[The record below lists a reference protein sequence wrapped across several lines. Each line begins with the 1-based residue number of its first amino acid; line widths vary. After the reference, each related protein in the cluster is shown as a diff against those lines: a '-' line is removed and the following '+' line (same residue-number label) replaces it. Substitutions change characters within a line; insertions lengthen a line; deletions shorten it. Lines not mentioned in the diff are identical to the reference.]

1 MALLGDGKLR
11 DAARRGGRVPA
22 AAGGR
27 AGRVRPGRLRLF
39 GRGRRGPGGRAAAA
53 ARNGAQAGTLSAKE
67 QRELQKELSR
77 LERQLDRLS
86 EQEARLHAEMAAAAT
101 DYERLAELDA
111 ELREVVA
118 QKETVEAEWL
128 GIAERLEAG

>member
-1 MALLGDGKLR
+1 M
-11 DAARRGGRVPA
+11 
-22 AAGGR
+22 
-27 AGRVRPGRLRLF
+27 
-39 GRGRRGPGGRAAAA
+39 
-53 ARNGAQAGTLSAKE
+53 
-67 QRELQKELSR
+67 
-77 LERQLDRLS
+77 ERQLDRLS

-101 DYERLAELDA
+101 DYARLAELDA